1 MRLGIF
7 PKVNLFYYKMVDLKN
22 SYRIISKINKNFSK
36 KMSQERTFIM
46 IKPDGVQRG
55 FVSEIIK
62 RIEQKGYQLIGLKMM
77 NVYLTISFI

>member
-1 MRLGIF
+1 
-7 PKVNLFYYKMVDLKN
+7 MVDLKN
-22 SYRIISKINKNFSK
+22 SYRIISKKINKNFSK